1 MPNPITYSIP
11 VKIFFWLFWI
21 IGIGVILIFGLF
33 AFISAG
39 GSDPFFPKG
48 WGIVLWDSL
57 VAGVCAFL
65 LFKTAWH
72 FFKADREGSNL
83 LLWVAIAALVVPLVG
98 FGGCLMPEMLR
109 NV

>member
-11 VKIFFWLFWI
+11 VKIFFWLLWLVAGFMVFLFVIFTISSANGDAYFKQGWI
-21 IGIGVILIFGLF
+21 YAAWNGLIAL
-33 AFISAG
+33 S
-39 GSDPFFPKG
+39 
-48 WGIVLWDSL
+48 GIVLL
-57 VAGVCAFL
+57 I
-65 LFKTAWH
+65 KTAWH

-98 FGGCLMPEMLR
+98 FGGCLMPEMLS